1 MKYLVRVDGKEHEIV
16 VDADGVRMGDEHI
29 VARVTEIEGTP
40 VRLLTIGNEV
50 HRMVVRRAATK
61 GEYTIWLDGFRFPV
75 EAFDERTLAI
85 RELAGGSAG
94 PTGPAPLRAPMPG
107 MIVRVTVQVGDHV
120 QPGQGLIVMEAM
132 KMENELRATGA
143 GIVKR
148 VLALPGTAVDKGALL
163 LELE

>member
-16 VDADGVRMGDEHI
+16 VDADGVRIGDEHI
-29 VARVTEIEGTP
+29 AARVTDIEGTP

-50 HRMVVRRAATK
+50 HRMVVRRGATR
-61 GEYTIWLDGFRFPV
+61 GEYSMWLDDFRFPV

-85 RELAGGSAG
+85 RQLAGSTAG
-94 PTGPAPLRAPMPG
+94 PTGPAPVRAPMPG
-107 MIVRVTVQVGDHV
+107 MIVRVTVQVGDQV
-120 QPGQGLIVMEAM
+120 QSGQGLIVMEAM

-143 GIVKR
+143 GTVKR
-148 VLALPGTAVDKGALL
+148 VLAVPGTAVDKGALL